1 MDMELI
7 IAMLAGVFG
16 LVVLAL
22 CFVQMGKAIW
32 SCFAHTSWDKDAN
45 PDPDA
50 IIVDINSQ
58 QVKYV
63 KNGAKFKTTVVF
75 SDGFTY
81 VTHKTNRENHFGS
94 YTISVNRKEIA
105 EAAKLAHAKAV
116 EKKGVKAAPA
126 PVPVVQEYPATTP
139 VAQSKPAQ
147 DDYPATAPVTK
158 AQPAQD
164 DYPTT
169 APVTKAQPAVDDYP
183 TTAPVTKAQP
193 AQDDYPT
200 TAPVTK
206 AQPAQDDYPT
216 TAPVTKAQPAQD
228 DYPTTAPVTQN
239 KPAVVIS
246 AVEKAIPPVDDY
258 PKTVPV
264 SQSKPAQD
272 YPATAPVSD
281 FRPPV
286 TATPAADPVPETT
299 RWICPRCGLV
309 HNKALA
315 VCFHCGTPQSAANK
329 FV

>member
-1 MDMELI
+1 MEMELI

-116 EKKGVKAAPA
+116 EKKDVKAAPA
-126 PVPVVQEYPATTP
+126 PVPVIPDYPATTP
-139 VAQSKPAQ
+139 VAQSK
-147 DDYPATAPVTK
+147 
-158 AQPAQD
+158 
-164 DYPTT
+164 
-169 APVTKAQPAVDDYP
+169 
-183 TTAPVTKAQP
+183 P

-216 TAPVTKAQPAQD
+216 TAPVTKPQPAVD

-246 AVEKAIPPVDDY
+246 AVEKAIPSVDDY

-264 SQSKPAQD
+264 APPKPAQD

-286 TATPAADPVPETT
+286 TAAPAADPVPETT

>member
-1 MDMELI
+1 MEMELI
-7 IAMLAGVFG
+7 IAMMAGVFG

-32 SCFAHTSWDKDAN
+32 SCFAHTSWDKDAT

-50 IIVDINSQ
+50 IIVNINSQ

-63 KNGAKFKTTVVF
+63 KNGAKFKTTVEF

-81 VTHKTNRENHFGS
+81 VTHKTHRENHFGS

-105 EAAKLAHAKAV
+105 EAAKAAHAKAV
-116 EKKGVKAAPA
+116 EKKGVKAVPAPA
-126 PVPVVQEYPATTP
+126 PVPVVQDYPATVP
-139 VAQSKPAQ
+139 VAQPKPAQ

-169 APVTKAQPAVDDYP
+169 APVTKAQPAQEDYP

-200 TAPVTK
+200 TAPVIE
-206 AQPAQDDYPT
+206 
-216 TAPVTKAQPAQD
+216 
-228 DYPTTAPVTQN
+228 N

-264 SQSKPAQD
+264 AQPKPAQD